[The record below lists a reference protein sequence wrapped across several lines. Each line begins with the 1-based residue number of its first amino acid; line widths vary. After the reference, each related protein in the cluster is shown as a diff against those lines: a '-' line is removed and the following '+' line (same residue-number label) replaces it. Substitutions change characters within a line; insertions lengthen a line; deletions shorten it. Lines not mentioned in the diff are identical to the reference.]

1 MIRETISEWWWKHG
15 DNILAHI
22 PLATFTAILV
32 LAYIADHV

>member
-1 MIRETISEWWWKHG
+1 MIKEMLYEWWWRHG

-22 PLATFTAILV
+22 PLATFAAIMV

>member
-1 MIRETISEWWWKHG
+1 MFKELISEFWWRHG

-22 PLATFTAILV
+22 PLAIFTAILA